1 MRRGDRLPVLERLID
16 LGALV
21 AYAAATWDWYASHYD
36 PAAAAA
42 SRLPAPFAD
51 GQMFG
56 ALLAEQAL
64 DWAPPM
70 SQVRKMGFRFRA
82 MVFAGETVLCQGAVE
97 EVDGRRVRVSQSVTC
112 SGRIVLDA
120 AYTELE
126 LPG

>member
-1 MRRGDRLPVLERLID
+1 MKPGDRLPDLERLID

-21 AYAAATWDWYASHYD
+21 AYAAATWDWYAPHYD
-36 PAAAAA
+36 PAAATAN
-42 SRLPAPFAD
+42 RLPAPLAD

-64 DWAPPM
+64 DWAPAM
-70 SQVRKMGFRFRA
+70 SQVRKMGFRFKA
-82 MVFAGETVLCQGAVE
+82 MVFAGESVLCHGTVE

-112 SGRIVLDA
+112 GGRVVLDS

-126 LPG
+126 LPE